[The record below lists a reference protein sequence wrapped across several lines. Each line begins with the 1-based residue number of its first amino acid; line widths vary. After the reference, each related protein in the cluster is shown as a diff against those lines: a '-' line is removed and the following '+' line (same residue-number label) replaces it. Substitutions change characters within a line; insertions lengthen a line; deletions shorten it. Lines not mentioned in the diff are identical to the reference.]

1 MKFYL
6 IFTFTILTILFKIK
20 CDSVCSASMLITEL
34 TQDIKDNGKLDC
46 LKKPLKAPTDRAE
59 SALEKKYRLDAAW
72 DTDCA
77 FEADYDWLKVAK
89 DQYGMKTGLVDR
101 DGKTV
106 DNPFEGQADICELI
120 RAFIAGGIFEGAKL
134 EELTEDTFQ
143 GIDCAGPNDPD
154 LQICAVSGGSSGQ
167 NYSWYILLEGIS
179 ITANDTPKWELEQTS
194 REKIEARKT
203 ATS

>member
-1 MKFYL
+1 MQFNSFVTL
-6 IFTFTILTILFKIK
+6 IILSVIYKVKT
-20 CDSVCSASMLITEL
+20 DSVCSASMLITEL

-46 LKKPLKAPTDRAE
+46 LKKPLKAPTDRVE

-89 DQYGMKTGLVDR
+89 DQFGLKTGLVDR

-120 RAFIAGGIFEGAKL
+120 RVFIAGGIFEGAKL

-143 GIDCAGPNDPD
+143 SIECVGPNDPD

-179 ITANDTPKWELEQTS
+179 ITANDAPKWELEQSS
-194 REKIEARKT
+194 REKIDARKT